1 MNFRRALIVGAILFA
16 CTALS
21 ATTTI
26 TFTGAT
32 GSFTT
37 WTEGGFAVTATS
49 GIWRVNDYSFG
60 NPLPSV
66 YCGNC
71 SPGTL
76 EITGGEFT
84 FSSVDLGNPFFSGPA
99 SWPYSFT
106 GFLGGNPVFA
116 QNGTDPAGPISFV
129 TIGSL
134 DPSQVMDTLFIS
146 IDTTNSDGNID
157 NIVLNAV
164 PEPGTV
170 LLLGSGILGL
180 AGMLRRKINL

>member
-1 MNFRRALIVGAILFA
+1 MLLA
-16 CTALS
+16 CSTLSS
-21 ATTTI
+21 ATII
-26 TFTGAT
+26 TFTGAS

-37 WTEGGFAVTATS
+37 WTEGGFTVTASS
-49 GIWRVNDYSFG
+49 GSWRVNDYTFG

-66 YCGNC
+66 FCDNC

-76 EITGGEFT
+76 EITGGEFA
-84 FSSVDLGNPFFSGPA
+84 FSSVDLGNPFFSGPDPF
-99 SWPYSFT
+99 PYSIT
-106 GFLGGNPVFA
+106 GFLGGIQVFT

-129 TIGSL
+129 TVGSI
-134 DPSQVMDTLFIS
+134 DPSQAMDTLFIS
-146 IDTTNSDGNID
+146 IDTRSSDGNID